1 MLARILAIIAAIAA
15 FFGIYQKAARETEK
29 RKGLERTRE
38 VESKAVD
45 ALTTGLANEVAAL
58 EEARRRRAIRKRDKL
73 RDRTREP

>member
-1 MLARILAIIAAIAA
+1 MIRLKAYALAALGLISAIMAAL
-15 FFGIYQKAARETEK
+15 FYREKAARETEK

-58 EEARRRRAIRKRDKL
+58 EEARSRRRARKL
-73 RDRTREP
+73 N